1 MMTGIVVKKSTMAR
15 YDIRI
20 NNENKWRCL
29 WAVISISDD
38 GFFNAQTDCGDF
50 SYRWGAFGECF
61 KTFLIQINSS
71 DYLYSKIA
79 TKDEFVDGE
88 ETVKQFK
95 EQLLTRRRE
104 NEVDE
109 YEAREAWEEIEEL
122 IEETCR
128 MSPDGFHYALQ
139 AKYTLNKAL
148 PGIYDDLDLVFRRDT
163 AAQAF
168 CEVVMPVFVEILR
181 AEIIEK
187 KTD

>member
-1 MMTGIVVKKSTMAR
+1 MTGIVVKKTTMER

-50 SYRWGAFGECF
+50 SYRWGAFGDCF
-61 KTFLIQINSS
+61 KSFLVEING

-95 EQLLTRRRE
+95 TRLLERRRE
-104 NEVDE
+104 GEIDE
-109 YEAREAWEEIEEL
+109 YDVREAWDEIEEL
-122 IEETCR
+122 SEETYR

-139 AKYTLNKAL
+139 AKDALSQAL
-148 PGIYDDLDLVFRRDT
+148 PDIYDDLDLVFRKDT
-163 AAQAF
+163 AALTF
-168 CEVVMPVFVEILR
+168 CEVVMPIFVESLR
-181 AEIIEK
+181 KEITEK
-187 KTD
+187 KTA

>member
-1 MMTGIVVKKSTMAR
+1 MMTGFVVKKSMMER

-50 SYRWGAFGECF
+50 SYRWGAFGDCF
-61 KTFLIQINSS
+61 KTFLTEINSS

-79 TKDEFVDGE
+79 TKDEFVNGE

-95 EQLLTRRRE
+95 SRLLELRRE
-104 NEVDE
+104 GEIEE
-109 YEAREAWEEIEEL
+109 YDAREAWEEIEEL
-122 IEETCR
+122 SEEAYR
-128 MSPDGFHYALQ
+128 MSPDGFYYALQ
-139 AKYTLNKAL
+139 AKYSLNKAL
-148 PGIYDDLDLVFRRDT
+148 PDIYDDLDLVFRKDT

-168 CEVVMPVFVEILR
+168 CEVVMPIFVKILR
-181 AEIIEK
+181 KEITEK
-187 KTD
+187 KTA

>member
-1 MMTGIVVKKSTMAR
+1 MTGIVVKKSTMER

-20 NNENKWRCL
+20 DNENKWRCL

-50 SYRWGAFGECF
+50 SYRWGAFGDCF
-61 KTFLIQINSS
+61 KSFLIEINSS

-79 TKDEFVDGE
+79 TKDVFVDGE

-104 NEVDE
+104 DEVDE
-109 YEAREAWEEIEEL
+109 YEARGAWEEIEEL
-122 IEETCR
+122 SEETYR

-139 AKYTLNKAL
+139 AKYSLNKAL
-148 PGIYDDLDLVFRRDT
+148 PDIYADLDLVFRKDT

-168 CEVVMPVFVEILR
+168 CEVVMPVFVEILKE
-181 AEIIEK
+181 EITEK
-187 KTD
+187 KTA